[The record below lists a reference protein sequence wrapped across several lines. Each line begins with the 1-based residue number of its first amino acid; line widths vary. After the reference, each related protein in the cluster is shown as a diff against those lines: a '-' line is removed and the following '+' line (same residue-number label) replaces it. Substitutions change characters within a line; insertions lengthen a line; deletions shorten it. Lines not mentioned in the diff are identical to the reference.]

1 MYKNIMVPVDLAHE
15 SRLEKA
21 LATAADL
28 GRHYGAEIHLV
39 GVTGVQ
45 PGAVAHTPEE
55 YKRILDEFADRLS
68 RDKGVGFH
76 AHAEV
81 SHDTAVEL
89 DKIIERK
96 SEEIGVDLVI
106 MASHVPGFV
115 DHFVRSNAGYLVE
128 HSKISV
134 FVVRG

>member
-28 GRHYGAEIHLV
+28 AKHYGAEIHLIGITSV
-39 GVTGVQ
+39 A

-55 YKRILDEFADRLS
+55 YRQKLEEFADRLS
-68 RDKGVGFH
+68 REKGVGFQ
-76 AHAEV
+76 AHPEISRDPA
-81 SHDTAVEL
+81 AEL

-96 SEEIGVDLVI
+96 AEEGGVDLVI